1 MRKLTMT
8 IAVLSAL
15 AAAAPA
21 AAAVPAPA
29 NDPFYAAP
37 SPIPSVAPGTV
48 LRSRVVSTTALGLPL
63 PLRSWQVMYR
73 TNDTKGQPEAA
84 VATIVVPVVSVG
96 GLLNALL
103 GGGGGVRNLVS
114 YQTAEDGLSTTC
126 APSYK
131 MQMGTEPEEIAMLL
145 PLLLQGSA
153 VVVPDYE
160 GPDSQWTAGRQAGHA
175 VLDGIRA
182 AESFYPA
189 GLNGVRTQVGMWGYS
204 GGAQATAWAS
214 ELQPSYA
221 PELNI
226 KGIAEG
232 GVPPDVAAVARYIDG
247 GPFAGVYF
255 AAAVGLSRAYPEINI
270 HSLLTPAGETMA
282 ADVGTKCITDFTAPY
297 AFHKMSEYTTVDP
310 LTVPAIQRVIADDT
324 LGQAR
329 PKTPLYIY
337 HAILDEL
344 APIAPV
350 DRLVAKYCSQGV
362 KVVYHRDLL
371 SEHVSLVATGA
382 PAAVA
387 YLSARFA
394 GVPAPST
401 C

>member
-1 MRKLTMT
+1 MRKLTAT
-8 IAVLSAL
+8 IILLGAL
-15 AAAAPA
+15 ALAGPA
-21 AAAVPAPA
+21 AAAVPVPA
-29 NDPFYAAP
+29 NDPFYTAP
-37 SPIPSVAPGTV
+37 NPIPNVAPGTV
-48 LRSRVVSTTALGLPL
+48 LRSRAVSTTALGLPSGL
-63 PLRSWQVMYR
+63 NAWQVLYR
-73 TNDTKGQPEAA
+73 TNDTEGRPEAA
-84 VATIVVPVVSVG
+84 VATIVVPVISVG
-96 GLLNALL
+96 GLL
-103 GGGGGVRNLVS
+103 GGLFGGGVAHNLVS

-126 APSYK
+126 APSYQ

-145 PLLLQGSA
+145 PLLLQGST

-182 AESFYPA
+182 AERFSAA
-189 GLNGVRTQVGMWGYS
+189 GLNGVQTQVGMWGYS

-226 KGIAEG
+226 KGVAEG
-232 GVPPDVAAVARYIDG
+232 GVPPDVKAVARYIDG

-255 AAAVGLSRAYPEINI
+255 AAAVGLSRAYPEVNFS
-270 HSLLTPAGETMA
+270 SLLTPAGQAMV
-282 ADVGTKCITDFTAPY
+282 ADVGTKCIADFTGPY
-297 AFHKMSEYTTVDP
+297 AFHKMSEYTTTDP
-310 LTVPAIQRVIADDT
+310 LNVPAVQRVIADDT
-324 LGQAR
+324 LGQAT
-329 PKTPLYIY
+329 PKAPLYIY

-350 DRLVAKYCSQGV
+350 DALVSNYCAHGARV
-362 KVVYHRDLL
+362 LYHRDLL
-371 SEHVSLVATGA
+371 SEHISLVATGA

-394 GVPAPST
+394 GLPAPSS